1 MKLESVS
8 LLLENLKSLTDV
20 HSEFFSLS
28 ERDFDFFITIRES
41 SSSSLFSR
49 GGVDDNAFRETV
61 TRKCLSYLR
70 SLVNLRGEDVRWE
83 ACVEKGFLNG
93 DEGHHVHVLLKI
105 LKEDEDSRRKI
116 LEILKKGAE
125 SFFLPEARHL
135 KFDVNIRKVHD
146 VRGVVSYFCKKERS
160 NEFKYF
166 FRDKETQRSMASGM
180 AQGG

>member
-1 MKLESVS
+1 M
-8 LLLENLKSLTDV
+8 
-20 HSEFFSLS
+20 
-28 ERDFDFFITIRES
+28 
-41 SSSSLFSR
+41 
-49 GGVDDNAFRETV
+49 
-61 TRKCLSYLR
+61 
-70 SLVNLRGEDVRWE
+70 NLRGEDVRWE

-93 DEGHHVHVLLKI
+93 EEGHHVHVLLKI

-146 VRGVVSYFCKKERS
+146 VRIVVSYFCKKERS

-166 FRDKETQRSMASGM
+166 FRDKETQRSIASGM
-180 AQGG
+180 TQGG